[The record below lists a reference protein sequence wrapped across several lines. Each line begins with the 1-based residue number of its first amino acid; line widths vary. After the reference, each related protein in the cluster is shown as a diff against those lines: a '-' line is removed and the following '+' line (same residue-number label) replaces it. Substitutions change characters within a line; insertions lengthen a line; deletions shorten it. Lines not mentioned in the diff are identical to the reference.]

1 MASTVAP
8 PAPSQGPESI
18 YSERGSRR
26 PPALGHFV
34 VLFIFSF
41 FSFFILLHLFFR
53 VPHPLSASPQRV
65 PFPREDIAGGAGLRR
80 GCAGPRGGASSE
92 HPREAPAPRSRGPP
106 GGPHRLAPAPTLRPE
121 FSDSRGLRA

>member
-1 MASTVAP
+1 MASTVSA

-34 VLFIFSF
+34 VLFLFSF
-41 FSFFILLHLFFR
+41 FSFLILLHFFFR
-53 VPHPLSASPQRV
+53 APHPLSASPQRV

-106 GGPHRLAPAPTLRPE
+106 GGATPPRPGADT
-121 FSDSRGLRA
+121 SPRV